1 MINNLTS
8 LFLRQFQKKWV
19 FKKYQRKKILVID
32 KSINLGLS
40 KGEFY
45 QIQKNELNFLL
56 LFELLF
62 KKITFNK
69 KILNLSFIESYYY
82 LLISKIN
89 PKILI
94 GHECDILP
102 FKIKL
107 FFPEKT
113 LVLFQFASYNNIY
126 KKAAKIRHLKH
137 AQQTD
142 GKIKVDYF
150 CVFDEW
156 HQNFFDY
163 FETNFLIT
171 GSVKNNSIPEVKL
184 SKKND
189 ILIISEFREKIKSY
203 HGTNNNVSTM
213 RLSDV
218 CISYISKIVNE
229 YCKRNKRKISI
240 AFVSNRN
247 DKKHKGKDFRKNEI
261 EFFKRDIENLKEENK
276 DSITLAAESEMSI
289 CLASNL
295 GPELL
300 SRGEKVLFL
309 NIHHFVLPWYF
320 LPDKSGPFWYQG
332 QNVEVIKDKIEHLLS
347 LSESEWKETLD
358 KHKIHMKFDIGNS
371 ILKKKIDDILNEKN

>member
-1 MINNLTS
+1 MINNFIS
-8 LFLRQFQKKWV
+8 LILRQLQKKWV
-19 FKKYQRKKILVID
+19 FKKYEKKKILVLD
-32 KSINLGLS
+32 RSIKLDLLR
-40 KGEFY
+40 GEFY
-45 QIQKNELNFLL
+45 QIKKNELNFLL
-56 LFELLF
+56 IFELLF
-62 KKITFNK
+62 KKFSFSK
-69 KILNLSFIESYYY
+69 KIKDLSFVESYYY

-102 FKIKL
+102 FKIKV
-107 FFPEKT
+107 FFPDKI
-113 LVLFQFASYNNIY
+113 LILFQFASYNNIY

-137 AQQTD
+137 ARQND

-163 FETNFLIT
+163 FDTKFLIT
-171 GSVKNNSIPEVKL
+171 GSVKNNSIPVVK
-184 SKKND
+184 SPKKND

-218 CISYISKIVNE
+218 CISYISKITNE
-229 YCKRNKRKISI
+229 YCKKNKKKISI

-247 DKKHKGKDFRKNEI
+247 DKKYKGKGFRKNEI
-261 EFFKRDIENLKEENK
+261 DFFKRDIENLKEENK

-332 QNVEVIKDKIEHLLS
+332 QNAEIIKEKIEYLLS
-347 LSESEWKETLD
+347 LSESKWKETLA
-358 KHKIHMKFDIGNS
+358 KNKIHMKFDSGNS
-371 ILKKKIDDILNEKN
+371 ILKKKIEDILDEKE